1 MAKYIKH
8 QKVKKTNLDGMK
20 NTQIEPVL
28 FNIQSKTLTQS
39 DVALLKEIE
48 KELTHIKNTM
58 DINYCENFCQKM
70 KVKINKTGLTSLNHW
85 FDTLENKDVSFQIDD
100 LNKMI
105 EDGLEKINRIKKD
118 QK

>member
-1 MAKYIKH
+1 MR
-8 QKVKKTNLDGMK
+8 
-20 NTQIEPVL
+20 
-28 FNIQSKTLTQS
+28 
-39 DVALLKEIE
+39 
-48 KELTHIKNTM
+48 
-58 DINYCENFCQKM
+58 
-70 KVKINKTGLTSLNHW
+70 VKINKTGLTSLNHW